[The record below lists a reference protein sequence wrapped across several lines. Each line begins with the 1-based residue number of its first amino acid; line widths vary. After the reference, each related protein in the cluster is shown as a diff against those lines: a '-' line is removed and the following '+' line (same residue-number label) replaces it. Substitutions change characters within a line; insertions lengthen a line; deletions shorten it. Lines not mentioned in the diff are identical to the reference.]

1 MKTNFRQLARESL
14 FRAESEMG
22 AGTEARLIYAA
33 LELRMAIEALTYDR
47 AQAYQEEIAPSE
59 YRTWQPKKVMQL
71 LIDIEPTA
79 DKDSSVAVGLEEI
92 PGTPATTMNFLGT
105 EKVFGLK
112 SIKDHYDALGSFV
125 HLPNLKQL
133 EEKGFANPT
142 KVRERCTKIVEL
154 VKAVLASQVFNINFG
169 VFTSIECMN
178 TDCKQTVRRRIPSG
192 NSSLKATCLHCN
204 LAYEVTTDGDQCA
217 WGVDLE
223 KIPCPSPSCEEVFEI
238 SRSDLKP
245 GRHFSCRSCGKR
257 YEFNFGLLEAE

>member
-1 MKTNFRQLARESL
+1 ME
-14 FRAESEMG
+14 
-22 AGTEARLIYAA
+22 AGNEARLVYAA

-47 AQAYQEEIAPSE
+47 AQAFQEEIPPSE
-59 YRTWQPKKVMQL
+59 YRTWQPKKVMQM

-79 DKDSSVAVGLEEI
+79 DKDSSVAVGLEDV
-92 PGTPATTMNFLGT
+92 PGIPATTMNFLGT

-112 SIKDHYDALGSFV
+112 PIKDHYDALGSFV

-133 EEKGFANPT
+133 EEKGFANPA
-142 KVRERCTKIVEL
+142 KILERCKRIVEL
-154 VKAVLASQVFNINFG
+154 VKAVLASPIFNTNFG

-178 TDCKQTVRRRIPSG
+178 PDCKQMVRRRIPSS

-204 LAYEVTTDGDQCA
+204 LAYEVKIDGDQCT

-223 KIPCPSPSCEEVFEI
+223 KIPCPNSSCEEVFGI

-245 GRHFSCRSCGKR
+245 GSYFSCRSCGKR